1 MEKVRLAPL
10 VGILAAILTILL
22 LVGPYLLV
30 QTPGAIGTYYRS
42 GAITPFVTGLFAVL
56 SILVLAAGR
65 EERTDPAMAA
75 GATLVMGTF
84 GFLAAILWAITV
96 PIDVVTQMSTDEII
110 AYHRWALV
118 IAALGIPLSAGWF
131 ARTMRLF

>member
-84 GFLAAILWAITV
+84 GILWAITV